1 MTKVGAL
8 GVRRRRAR
16 ACRDVIRS
24 RLVAI
29 SQNQGRL
36 ARVRPALE
44 RGFRLIVLNS
54 RGEPVCRASM
64 LFRVNAPRVCPAVGG
79 LANGSVKVG

>member
-8 GVRRRRAR
+8 GVRHRRAR

-29 SQNQGRL
+29 SQNQERV
-36 ARVRPALE
+36 ARVRPALK
-44 RGFRLIVLNS
+44 RGFRLMVLNA
-54 RGEPVCRASM
+54 RGEPVCPASKS
-64 LFRVNAPRVCPAVGG
+64 FRVIAPRVCPAVGA